1 MAIAG
6 VVPGVAAAYAAG
18 RGMGALLVGVVPG
31 DPATFAAAVTLAL
44 VMTLAGSLLPA
55 LRAIRVDPIEAIRL
69 E

>member
-18 RGMGALLVGVVPG
+18 RGMGALLVGVAPG
-31 DPATFAAAVTLAL
+31 DLATFAAAVTLAL